1 MARPLADGFSGP
13 PFIGRARELTEIVA
27 ARRQARST
35 RSQVVVELVGEPGIG
50 KTRTLREAVA
60 AAVRDGWAGRYARAD
75 EPERGLPYA
84 LLRGAFE
91 PAAIAPSPEDTT
103 TAGEPA
109 GAGAA
114 VLAWVEEGAGLSTA
128 AVAGPLTGPRA
139 AGNRRLDLDRQRR
152 YRTGAALLTRAA
164 DEGLVLA
171 LDDLHWA
178 DPETVDFLSYLTRH
192 PVAAPLVLVL
202 AYRPRQLSPRALGT
216 DAGGGSG
223 RIVRIDLGPLAPA
236 EAARLIGRSLR
247 SPEFKQR
254 YEASDGNPLY
264 LQALHAAAAATDP
277 VPVAAEPLL
286 AAELPCG
293 PPTGPVVVALAGEC
307 HRLSEVDASVAA
319 AAAVLDEPF
328 GLDLVTAVAG
338 MPSGVVHD
346 AVRRLV
352 ERDLLRPVP
361 STAWFRFRH
370 PVVRQLVYETA
381 DPVWRIDAHRRAAVE
396 LARRQQPAPVL
407 ARHLEAS
414 SPVLAESEVRVL
426 LSAARATVNTNPAQA
441 ARWLRMVVTA
451 LSGVDH
457 READRSAAQLLQ
469 ARALVLAGQ
478 LREAR
483 DLLHANCDA
492 PGGERS
498 PDPATLACWAQVE
511 RLLGNYAEAEAIL
524 LAGMSTVDEMA
535 EPMDAIRLAAQYS
548 IAATLRGSAGAA
560 LPAARAAV
568 EIARR
573 YGQRGALAGA
583 LATLAFVS
591 AYQAPT
597 GTSTSTVDSAAGLID
612 ALPDRTMVE
621 DVEPLTALGW
631 AEVLLGRN
639 ADARRH
645 LERALRLSQPAAHRH
660 AQPTILLGL
669 AQGSLYTGNLAR
681 AIEEAQ
687 EARRAA
693 LTIGAAD
700 LAGMAGAIEAAAL
713 SWLGSQADAAA
724 ALRLAEESAAHI
736 AYPDG
741 WMGRAAKAILASVV
755 MRSGNAE
762 RARLLLESAGGD
774 AELSRLP
781 AIRRPR
787 WYLLLT
793 EASLRTGDQEAASAW
808 AARAEQSAAALRM
821 PAARG
826 FARSA
831 RALVWL
837 AGDEPEV
844 ALTALLEAAGD
855 FRIGGF
861 QLAQAAALGRATRAA
876 LAAGHDE
883 EAARIAE
890 QARELV
896 ERCQAGTAL
905 TLEPTGTTQVTGSIL
920 GAAAGAQVVVAEPAR
935 VIRGTAVVTPA
946 QPERPA
952 GCPDNPLNVLTAR
965 EREIATL
972 VSQGHASKAIARWLR
987 ISPYTVD
994 THLAK
999 IYRKLGVSSRV
1010 RLAMLVAQTQDQQ

>member
-1 MARPLADGFSGP
+1 MARPLADGSSGT
-13 PFIGRARELTEIVA
+13 PFIGRARELTEVAA
-27 ARRQARST
+27 ARRQARAT
-35 RSQVVVELVGEPGIG
+35 RSQVLVELVGEPGIG
-50 KTRTLREAVA
+50 KTRTLREAVT
-60 AAVRDGWAGRYARAD
+60 AAVRDGWTGRYARAD

-91 PAAIAPSPEDTT
+91 PIAVAPSPEDTSG
-103 TAGEPA
+103 GEPA
-109 GAGAA
+109 GAGEA
-114 VLAWVEEGAGLSTA
+114 VLAWVEDGAGPGTA
-128 AVAGPLTGPRA
+128 PVGGPSTGPRA
-139 AGNRRLDLDRQRR
+139 AGDRRLDLDRQRR

-164 DEGLVLA
+164 DGGLVLA

-216 DAGGGSG
+216 DAAAGSG

-236 EAARLIGRSLR
+236 EAARLVGRSLR
-247 SPEFKQR
+247 SPDFKQR

-264 LQALHAAAAATDP
+264 LQALHAPAGRASAP
-277 VPVAAEPLL
+277 VPAEPLP

-293 PPTGPVVVALAGEC
+293 PPSGPVVVALAREC

-319 AAAVLDEPF
+319 AAAVLAEPF

-370 PVVRQLVYETA
+370 PVVRQLVYDSA
-381 DPVWRIDAHRRAAVE
+381 DPVWRIDAHRRAAAE

-414 SPVLAESEVRVL
+414 SPVPAEAEVRVL
-426 LSAARATVNTNPAQA
+426 LAAARATLDANPGQA
-441 ARWLRMVVTA
+441 ARWLAMVVTA
-451 LSGVDH
+451 LSGADH
-457 READRSAAQLLQ
+457 READRRSAQLLQ

-478 LREAR
+478 LAEAR

-535 EPMDAIRLAAQYS
+535 EPLDAVRLAAQYG
-548 IAATLRGSAGAA
+548 IAATLRGSAAAA

-573 YGQRGALAGA
+573 CGDRGALAGA
-583 LATLAFVS
+583 LATLSFAS
-591 AYQAPT
+591 AYGAAT
-597 GTSTSTVDSAAGLID
+597 GTSTATVDAAAGLID
-612 ALPDRTMVE
+612 AMPDRTMAGE
-621 DVEPLTALGW
+621 IEPLTALGW
-631 AEVLLGRN
+631 AEVLLDRT
-639 ADARRH
+639 ADGRRH
-645 LERALRLSQPAAHRH
+645 LERALRLSQPGAHRH
-660 AQPTILLGL
+660 AQPAVLLGL
-669 AQGSLYTGNLAR
+669 AQGSLQTGALAR
-681 AIEEAQ
+681 CIEEAQ

-693 LTIGAAD
+693 LAIGAAD

-713 SWLGSQADAAA
+713 SCLGGSQADLDA
-724 ALRLAEESAAHI
+724 ALRLAEESVARI
-736 AYPDG
+736 GYPDG
-741 WMGRAAKAILASVV
+741 WIGRSAQSILAWVA

-793 EASLRTGDQEAASAW
+793 EASLRTGDPAAASEW

-837 AGDEPEV
+837 AAGEPEV

-861 QLAQAAALGRATRAA
+861 QVAQAAALGRAARAA

-883 EAARIAE
+883 EAARIGE

-905 TLEPTGTTQVTGSIL
+905 TLEPTGTSQVTGGV
-920 GAAAGAQVVVAEPAR
+920 GAHVVVAEPAAR
-935 VIRGTAVVTPA
+935 VIHGTAVEKPPA
-946 QPERPA
+946 E
-952 GCPDNPLNVLTAR
+952 NPLSVLTAR
-965 EREIATL
+965 EREIAAL
-972 VSQGHASKAIARWLR
+972 VSQGHASKAVARWLR

-1010 RLAMLVAQTQDQQ
+1010 RLAMLVAQTQNQS